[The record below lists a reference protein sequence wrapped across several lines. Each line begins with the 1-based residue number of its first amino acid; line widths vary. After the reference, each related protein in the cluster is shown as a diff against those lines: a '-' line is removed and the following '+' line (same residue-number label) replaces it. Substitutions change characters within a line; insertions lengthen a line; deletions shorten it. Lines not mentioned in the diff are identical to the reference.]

1 MCDANTTSC
10 ESWLKTG
17 HDNPMA
23 RGLCCHSRKNFV
35 KIMVKRNRK
44 SVNSGKQSK
53 SYEVLDSAAVSL
65 LLGGDVKSFV
75 KEMHPNADEASLE
88 FYADVF
94 SFFQIERR
102 EDTYFRI
109 QNFLDDNHLFP
120 TGDERMDYF
129 ITVVLNVMARST
141 INNK

>member
-1 MCDANTTSC
+1 
-10 ESWLKTG
+10 
-17 HDNPMA
+17 
-23 RGLCCHSRKNFV
+23 
-35 KIMVKRNRK
+35 MVKRNRK

>member
-1 MCDANTTSC
+1 
-10 ESWLKTG
+10 
-17 HDNPMA
+17 
-23 RGLCCHSRKNFV
+23 
-35 KIMVKRNRK
+35 MVKRNRK

-102 EDTYFRI
+102 ET
-109 QNFLDDNHLFP
+109 P
-120 TGDERMDYF
+120 TFASKIFWM
-129 ITVVLNVMARST
+129 T
-141 INNK
+141 IICFQLAMNAWTTSSQLC